1 MPVILR
7 RFGSRYPVLA
17 GCVVAGLVAALVVL
31 VHRYHLEQANRTV
44 EISVDGD
51 DWMTLA
57 RRTGIGRDSLYD
69 SLYRAGA
76 RSVTLYAVSLKRLAD
91 SGRLTVMT
99 GSDVINA
106 ARAGSVAGPLG
117 DLLRI
122 GQISPGNTYV
132 VGALPAL
139 ERVRAGLAVQLLP
152 HTGQGRTKLLTGSG
166 PVLEIAG
173 RGQEIEEAPLGLL
186 PEDAAQIRAQRLA
199 IEARMRNFR
208 EVAPGGLEAFFTGLR
223 SLGEDRL
230 TLIFDGPQVLGYDR
244 LIPDV
249 AEQMKSAGFAFGQ
262 IESFTARR
270 RQRGEPELALRV
282 QPAVLRVFSLTPEE
296 LATLNPDDARDK
308 YVLAARERNVRIL
321 YVRPFLTTP
330 AGVDE
335 VQANLDYVAS
345 IAGDLQ
351 QAGYR
356 MGKAVPLP
364 DVTIYPVWFLL
375 MALGTLAALAIAA
388 AEVMRILARPIAARS
403 PSRPIAP
410 GPLYAGVGGGV
421 VLTMVALALHRV
433 TLWSQLLAFLAALAF
448 PTLSLMGFL
457 VETGPGRAGGSA
469 AGRPGA
475 HPAGSGVARG
485 GVWLPAESIGR
496 LWALSGVTA
505 LGGLMVAALLSQW
518 AFLLEIR
525 QFLGVKLVHVLPIAV
540 LGLLLVA
547 AEAPVGTLWARL
559 RSWGRQPLL
568 LEYGIAVILV
578 GVAVVFALGRTG
590 NTGLPLLGALELR
603 TRVLLSHLVIAR
615 PRTKEFLIGD
625 PFMVLAFALMALG
638 ARKWILPVALVGA
651 IGQVGLV
658 NSFSHI
664 HTPLVYVFLR
674 TIYALAF
681 GSVIGAGL
689 IGVVC
694 WTRRWW
700 SPDARDPDASADKVS
715 RAGGKPPAGEA
726 PRAGGPGPRREPER
740 PAGSAG
746 VPPRR

>member
-1 MPVILR
+1 MILR

-31 VHRYHLEQANRTV
+31 VHRYHIEQANRTV

-57 RRTGIGRDSLYD
+57 RRTGVGRDGLYD

-99 GSDVINA
+99 GADVINA
-106 ARAGSVAGPLG
+106 ARTGSVAGPLG
-117 DLLRI
+117 DLLRT

-282 QPAVLRVFSLTPEE
+282 KPAVLRVFSLTPEE

-364 DVTIYPVWFLL
+364 DVTIHPLWFLL
-375 MALGTLAALAIAA
+375 MALGTLAALAIAG
-388 AEVMRILARPIAARS
+388 AEVMRTLARPIAARS

-421 VLTMVALALHRV
+421 VLTLVALALHRL

-469 AGRPGA
+469 AGRPGV
-475 HPAGSGVARG
+475 HPAGSGGHRG
-485 GVWLPAESIGR
+485 GVWLAAASIGR

-518 AFLLEIR
+518 AFMLEIR
-525 QFLGVKLVHVLPIAV
+525 QFLGVKLVHVLPIIV

-590 NTGLPLLGALELR
+590 NTGLPLLGPLELR

-625 PFMVLAFALMALG
+625 PFMVLAF
-638 ARKWILPVALVGA
+638 
-651 IGQVGLV
+651 
-658 NSFSHI
+658 
-664 HTPLVYVFLR
+664 
-674 TIYALAF
+674 
-681 GSVIGAGL
+681 
-689 IGVVC
+689 
-694 WTRRWW
+694 
-700 SPDARDPDASADKVS
+700 
-715 RAGGKPPAGEA
+715 
-726 PRAGGPGPRREPER
+726 
-740 PAGSAG
+740 
-746 VPPRR
+746 

>member
-117 DLLRI
+117 DLLRA

-152 HTGQGRTKLLTGSG
+152 HAGQGRTTLRTGSG
-166 PVLEIAG
+166 AVLGIAG

-186 PEDAAQIRAQRLA
+186 SEDAAQIRAQRLA
-199 IEARMRNFR
+199 IEARIRNFR

-356 MGKAVPLP
+356 
-364 DVTIYPVWFLL
+364 
-375 MALGTLAALAIAA
+375 
-388 AEVMRILARPIAARS
+388 
-403 PSRPIAP
+403 
-410 GPLYAGVGGGV
+410 VG
-421 VLTMVALALHRV
+421 
-433 TLWSQLLAFLAALAF
+433 
-448 PTLSLMGFL
+448 
-457 VETGPGRAGGSA
+457 TGPGRAGGGA

-559 RSWGRQPLL
+559 
-568 LEYGIAVILV
+568 
-578 GVAVVFALGRTG
+578 
-590 NTGLPLLGALELR
+590 
-603 TRVLLSHLVIAR
+603 
-615 PRTKEFLIGD
+615 
-625 PFMVLAFALMALG
+625 
-638 ARKWILPVALVGA
+638 
-651 IGQVGLV
+651 
-658 NSFSHI
+658 
-664 HTPLVYVFLR
+664 
-674 TIYALAF
+674 
-681 GSVIGAGL
+681 
-689 IGVVC
+689 
-694 WTRRWW
+694 
-700 SPDARDPDASADKVS
+700 
-715 RAGGKPPAGEA
+715 
-726 PRAGGPGPRREPER
+726 
-740 PAGSAG
+740 
-746 VPPRR
+746 

>member
-1 MPVILR
+1 
-7 RFGSRYPVLA
+7 
-17 GCVVAGLVAALVVL
+17 
-31 VHRYHLEQANRTV
+31 
-44 EISVDGD
+44 
-51 DWMTLA
+51 
-57 RRTGIGRDSLYD
+57 
-69 SLYRAGA
+69 
-76 RSVTLYAVSLKRLAD
+76 
-91 SGRLTVMT
+91 
-99 GSDVINA
+99 
-106 ARAGSVAGPLG
+106 
-117 DLLRI
+117 
-122 GQISPGNTYV
+122 
-132 VGALPAL
+132 
-139 ERVRAGLAVQLLP
+139 
-152 HTGQGRTKLLTGSG
+152 
-166 PVLEIAG
+166 VLEIAG

-270 RQRGEPELALRV
+270 RQRGEPDLALRV
-282 QPAVLRVFSLTPEE
+282 KPAVLRVFSLTPEE

-321 YVRPFLTTP
+321 YVRPFLSTP

-364 DVTIYPVWFLL
+364 DVTIQPFWFLL

-410 GPLYAGVGGGV
+410 GPLYTGVGVGV
-421 VLTMVALALHRV
+421 VLTLVALALHRV

-457 VETGPGRAGGSA
+457 VETGSGRAGGSA
-469 AGRPGA
+469 AGWPGA

-518 AFLLEIR
+518 AFMLEIR
-525 QFLGVKLVHVLPIAV
+525 QFLGVKLVHVLPIIV

-559 RSWGRQPLL
+559 RSWGRSCSRSDGP
-568 LEYGIAVILV
+568 ETPGCPCS
-578 GVAVVFALGRTG
+578 GR
-590 NTGLPLLGALELR
+590 
-603 TRVLLSHLVIAR
+603 S
-615 PRTKEFLIGD
+615 
-625 PFMVLAFALMALG
+625 
-638 ARKWILPVALVGA
+638 
-651 IGQVGLV
+651 
-658 NSFSHI
+658 SS
-664 HTPLVYVFLR
+664 
-674 TIYALAF
+674 
-681 GSVIGAGL
+681 
-689 IGVVC
+689 
-694 WTRRWW
+694 
-700 SPDARDPDASADKVS
+700 
-715 RAGGKPPAGEA
+715 
-726 PRAGGPGPRREPER
+726 GPGSSCRI
-740 PAGSAG
+740 S
-746 VPPRR
+746 

>member
-1 MPVILR
+1 MSLR
-7 RFGSRYPVLA
+7 RLVPRYPALA
-17 GCVVAGLVAALVVL
+17 GCVAAGLVAALVVL
-31 VHRYHLEQANRTV
+31 AHRYHIEQVNRTV

-51 DWMTLA
+51 DWTTLA

-69 SLYRAGA
+69 ALYRAGA
-76 RSVTLYAVSLKRLAD
+76 RSVTLYAVSLRRLAD
-91 SGRLTVMT
+91 AGRLTVMA

-106 ARAGSVAGPLG
+106 ARTGPVAGPLG
-117 DLLRI
+117 DLLRA

-152 HTGQGRTKLLTGSG
+152 HAGQGRTTLRTGSG
-166 PVLEIAG
+166 AVLEIAG

-186 PEDAAQIRAQRLA
+186 SEDAAQIRAQRLA
-199 IEARMRNFR
+199 IEARIRNFR

-249 AEQMKSAGFAFGQ
+249 AEQIKSAGFAFGQ

-270 RQRGEPELALRV
+270 RQRGDPELALRAK
-282 QPAVLRVFSLTPEE
+282 PAVLRVFSLTPEE
-296 LATLNPDDARDK
+296 LAVLNPDDARDK

-364 DVTIYPVWFLL
+364 DVTIHPVWFLL
-375 MALGTLAALAIAA
+375 MALGTLAASAIAA
-388 AEVMRILARPIAARS
+388 AEVLRTLARPIAARS

-410 GPLYAGVGGGV
+410 GPLYAGVGVGV
-421 VLTMVALALHRV
+421 VLTVIALALHKV
-433 TLWSQLLAFLAALAF
+433 TLWSQFLAFLAALAF

-457 VETGPGRAGGSA
+457 VETAPGRAGWSA
-469 AGRPGA
+469 AGRPGP
-475 HPAGSGVARG
+475 PAGSGVPRG
-485 GVWLPAESIGR
+485 GIRLAAESIGR

-518 AFLLEIR
+518 AFMLEVR

-547 AEAPVGTLWARL
+547 VEAPAGTLWARL

-568 LEYGIAVILV
+568 LEYGIAVIIV

-590 NTGLPLLGALELR
+590 NTGLPLLGPLELR
-603 TRVLLSHLVIAR
+603 TRVLMSHLVIAR

-651 IGQVGLV
+651 VGQVGLV

-689 IGVVC
+689 IGMVL

-700 SPDARDPDASADKVS
+700 SPDARGPDAPADRVP
-715 RAGGKPPAGEA
+715 RAGGKPPAADA
-726 PRAGGPGPRREPER
+726 PRTDQPGPRREER
-740 PAGSAG
+740 PAG